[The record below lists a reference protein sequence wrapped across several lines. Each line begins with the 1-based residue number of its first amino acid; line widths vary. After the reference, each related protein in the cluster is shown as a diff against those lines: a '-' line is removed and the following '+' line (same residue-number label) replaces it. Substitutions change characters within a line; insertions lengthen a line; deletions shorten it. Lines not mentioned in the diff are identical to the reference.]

1 MNNKI
6 VRDSYGNILSQEQIE
21 HFKNSKVRDN
31 KDNLLVVFH
40 GTPKAIFNEFNPKET
55 EGFKF
60 DENNVNYFTTNKN
73 VAYSYSGT
81 HDIIDRKSIS
91 PKGEA
96 GIYALYINIE
106 HPLIIDAK
114 GNYWNKFE
122 INDSNKVK
130 KDFLDKWENKRDKK
144 ISKEFINDLKKVNFE
159 IKEDKYGDLG
169 LFSGNYELACCIEE
183 VGEVIDE
190 IIDMYNKCVKK
201 LEEMNKEIEDEDC
214 D

>member
-1 MNNKI
+1 MLINET
-6 VRDSYGNILSQEQIE
+6 SY
-21 HFKNSKVRDN
+21 FF
-31 KDNLLVVFH
+31 DNLLVVFH

-60 DENNVNYFTTNKN
+60 DKNNVNYFTTNKN

-114 GNYWNKFE
+114 GNQY
-122 INDSNKVK
+122 
-130 KDFLDKWENKRDKK
+130 DFLTKK
-144 ISKEFINDLKKVNFE
+144 QF
-159 IKEDKYGDLG
+159 DKYMKT
-169 LFSGNYELACCIEE
+169 
-183 VGEVIDE
+183 DE
-190 IIDMYNKCVKK
+190 WKFTWHK
-201 LEEMNKEIEDEDC
+201 
-214 D
+214 